1 MYEVEK
7 RPVRFDTGSQI
18 DMIGDMMKLRQLQIA
33 LGDTSA
39 INRNIAVPDVVKP
52 ELLANNGLSQF
63 LTNQNPGNAPDANQ
77 MLFRL
82 LPQLNL
88 PEQQRGFA
96 PLPMSMSEANA
107 LSTSGLPNL
116 NANTLMQQ
124 SMHNAAA
131 SRPEPVLSGILK
143 QVLGDKVEG
152 YFGIDAAG
160 KKAKADET
168 AAKVQTDYLSS
179 LPSTRFE
186 GPTGKQVPLSIPEQA
201 RQYQMG
207 PTKELQQTGN
217 NMLQNYLLQKSEQQT
232 ATPASRVVGV
242 AGQPELQQRQEYDY
256 RTNIWSDV
264 GGPIGAKLPYGGAER
279 LEYANR
285 ADVRAEKAQTRLD
298 INQQRTNERLD
309 RAFMQQQHNADLQNW
324 RLNNPNYEANQKQI
338 VGAQEAHDTLVAR
351 AKNYQDALTK
361 WGGLGDRHN
370 PMANK
375 ELSNAYQA
383 LTWAVRDPS
392 MQNTGVLNAG
402 EIPMLNQ
409 SLADPTSWG
418 PNGWVPAEALSKQV
432 DALIKTS
439 ERGLNSVI
447 KNRTPKSLPPEAP
460 NFYGS
465 DSQQTTPTPEYRD
478 RNMPKG
484 LQPGQQTT
492 LPDGTRVI
500 YKGIQNG
507 EPKYVPV
514 NPTNQSTKKVIVA
527 HGVDKV
533 TGKKMVRY
541 ADGSIGED
549 NGQ

>member
-1 MYEVEK
+1 MPSNILEQLLK
-7 RPVRFDTGSQI
+7 SKGSMGLDFADTKALNLDDLKAI
-18 DMIGDMMKLRQLQIA
+18 LQVPA
-33 LGDTSA
+33 YKDYVG
-39 INRNIAVPDVVKP
+39 NAVPIP
-52 ELLANNGLSQF
+52 LPLQF
-63 LTNQNPGNAPDANQ
+63 NSANPGNAADTNQ

-82 LPQLNL
+82 LPQSNL

-96 PLPMSMSEANA
+96 PMPDVPAGFQQYHTAKEVTPATLDAFAASGGRTGMVGNLLHHA
-107 LSTSGLPNL
+107 LGSVL
-116 NANTLMQQ
+116 NEKIKANT
-124 SMHNAAA
+124 
-131 SRPEPVLSGILK
+131 
-143 QVLGDKVEG
+143 
-152 YFGIDAAG
+152 
-160 KKAKADET
+160 DET

-217 NMLQNYLLQKSEQQT
+217 NMMQNYLLQKSEQQT

-242 AGQPELQQRQEYDY
+242 PGQPELQQRQEYDY

-264 GGPIGAKLPYGGAER
+264 GGPVGAKLPYGGAER

-402 EIPMLNQ
+402 EIPMLHQ

-418 PNGWVPAEALSKQV
+418 PNGWVPVEALSKQV

-460 NFYGS
+460 NFYGL
-465 DSQQTTPTPEYRD
+465 DSQQSTPTPIAPG
-478 RNMPKG
+478 NMPKG